1 LFGGK
6 NKESGTTADKV
17 SLAYRQW
24 LDKMQYEVK
33 MAMPADTPYVKI
45 HSDSLVGLLTCV
57 LVKASQKDALRD
69 LDICTVK
76 R

>member
-1 LFGGK
+1 
-6 NKESGTTADKV
+6 
-17 SLAYRQW
+17 
-24 LDKMQYEVK
+24 MQYEVK

-45 HSDSLVGLLTCV
+45 HSESLVGLLTCV